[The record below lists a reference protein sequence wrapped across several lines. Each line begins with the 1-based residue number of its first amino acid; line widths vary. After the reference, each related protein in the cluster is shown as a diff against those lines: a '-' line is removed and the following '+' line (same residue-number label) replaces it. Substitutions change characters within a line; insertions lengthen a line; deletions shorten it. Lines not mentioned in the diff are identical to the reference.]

1 MADLDRELRELADH
15 VAWPTGEVAA
25 AVAARLRQGDE
36 AIESR
41 RHRLRLAP
49 LAIAAALAIVVV
61 GVVAQGRDRPAT
73 TAHRTKTV
81 TTAPEPEFGAVVS
94 LAAARQAVGI
104 NVLVPTL
111 PGLTRPDEVRV
122 AHPPTTGE
130 VALVYRSGSKLPA
143 TNGADIGMVVAM
155 FRGRLASGSFA
166 KFLGPGTSI
175 EPTTVQGVPGFW
187 IEGAP
192 HGFAFVDADG
202 SLQTQT
208 FRLAGNVL
216 LWERNGL
223 TLRIESQ
230 LPRAQAVRVADSMR

>member
-25 AVAARLRQGDE
+25 VVTARLRQGAE
-36 AIESR
+36 PVGAR
-41 RHRLRLAP
+41 RQRSRLAP
-49 LAIAAALAIVVV
+49 IAIAAAIA
-61 GVVAQGRDRPAT
+61 VVADIVAQERDRPVT

-81 TTAPEPEFGAVVS
+81 TTAPEPDFGAVVS

-111 PGLTRPDEVRV
+111 AGLTRPDEVRV

-130 VALVYRSGSKLPA
+130 VALVYRSRSKLPS
-143 TNGADIGMVVAM
+143 TNAADIGMVIAM
-155 FRGRLASGSFA
+155 FKGRLASGAFA
-166 KFLGPGTSI
+166 KFLGPGTSV
-175 EPTTVQGVPGFW
+175 EPTTVQGVPGYW

-202 SLQTQT
+202 NIQTQT

-230 LPRAQAVRVADSMR
+230 LPRAQAVRVAESMR